1 MNGSSSEKQSG
12 TLSRSMGATA
22 TTSRRSENRIDD
34 SSLFVAWLRIAAV
47 WLALILVVLAI
58 RFLPSDLRG
67 YALLMRFADAKAT
80 SPLLRFETHTVT
92 TQDVTIKGTNGPFP
106 ARLYLPVGVR
116 HPHGMVAVHGI
127 HHLGMDEPRLVGF
140 ARAVSGSG
148 LAVLTPQVD
157 SLADYH
163 VDASS
168 IPAIGDSAAWLQ
180 QRLGTGPV
188 TVTGI
193 SFAGG
198 LSLLAATEPQYVP
211 HIRALVLMG
220 AYDDLARVSRFLAT
234 GQQQLPDGRI
244 EPHPAH
250 DYGAAVFVYAHLNQF
265 FPAGDLAVA
274 HEALRDWLWED
285 ADKAKP
291 LINELSPASQATM
304 DALLARRIDEV
315 RPQILNAIHT
325 DEVELAT
332 ISPEGH
338 VANLKIPVYLLHG
351 SADNIIP
358 PAESL
363 WLAQDLPHGVVKD
376 VLITDAFS
384 HVDPEKDASLGE
396 ELRLVHFIGDVLRRA
411 N

>member
-1 MNGSSSEKQSG
+1 MSAS
-12 TLSRSMGATA
+12 ATQTDTGPA
-22 TTSRRSENRIDD
+22 APKDLAARRRSWI
-34 SSLFVAWLRIAAV
+34 V
-47 WLALILVVLAI
+47 WIVLLVVLLSIAVYLL
-58 RFLPSDLRG
+58 RFDLAS
-67 YALLMRFADAKAT
+67 YSLLRHFTDPQA
-80 SPLLRFETHTVT
+80 SGPLLRWETRPVT
-92 TQDVTIKGTNGPFP
+92 TEDVSIPTADGPVR
-106 ARLYLPVGVR
+106 ARLYMPVGVA
-116 HPHGMVAVHGI
+116 HPWGMVAVHGI
-127 HHLGMDEPRLVGF
+127 HHLGMDEPRLMSF
-140 ARAVSGSG
+140 ARAISGSG

-163 VDASS
+163 VDRDS
-168 IPAIGDSAAWLQ
+168 IPVIGESAAWLD

-198 LSLLAATEPQYVP
+198 LSLLAATEPQYAP
-211 HIRALVLMG
+211 HMRALVLMG

-234 GQQQLPDGRI
+234 GVQELPDGTK

-274 HEALRDWLWED
+274 HDALREWLWEHPE
-285 ADKAKP
+285 AAKP
-291 LINELSPASQATM
+291 LIEKLSPASQGTM

-325 DEVELAT
+325 DEVELGK
-332 ISPEGH
+332 ISPRGH
-338 VANLKIPVYLLHG
+338 MQNLLVPVYILHG
-351 SADNIIP
+351 AEDNIIP

-363 WLAQDLPHGVVKD
+363 WLARDIPHAEVRD
-376 VLITDAFS
+376 VLITGAFS
-384 HVDPEKDASLGE
+384 HVDPEKDASLWE
-396 ELRLVHFIGDVLRRA
+396 ELKLVHFIAKVLRAA